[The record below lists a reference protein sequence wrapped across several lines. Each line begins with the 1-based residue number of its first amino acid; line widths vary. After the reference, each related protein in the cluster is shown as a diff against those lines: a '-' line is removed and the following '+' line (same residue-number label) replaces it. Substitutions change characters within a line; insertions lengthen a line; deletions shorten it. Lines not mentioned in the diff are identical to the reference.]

1 VDHHLLKTRIGR
13 PLFPFALALLIAAA
27 APGIAAQPLPDSVRS
42 PDLSAACRGDGSA
55 FSLYLLN
62 GSIESRPIEATRRAG
77 LSPIAQS
84 AYRLVEDHLQPYADP
99 QVRSTWAERYRYALL
114 QPSLP
119 VTIVP
124 DTSFDRWART
134 GYALDAGWDDPPVVR
149 RTEIDPFRPRLDSD
163 THTLLFAS
171 PPRHRAL
178 RDFLLPLGVRDADR
192 MNRRVDCVHRAVGLV
207 DRGRTS
213 DDLHS
218 PPDLSLTMNERRT
231 RAIAAYGWGQRG
243 GVWVLYRRP
252 STGAPWS
259 EIRPIGAWQYQP

>member
-1 VDHHLLKTRIGR
+1 VDQHLLEARIGR
-13 PLFPFALALLIAAA
+13 LLLPFALALLIAAA
-27 APGIAAQPLPDSVRS
+27 ASGVAAQPLPDSARA

-62 GSIESRPIEATRRAG
+62 ESLERRPVGVARRAG
-77 LSPIAQS
+77 LSPVAQS

-99 QVRSTWAERYRYALL
+99 QVRSTWADRYRYALL
-114 QPSLP
+114 QPSLS

-149 RTEIDPFRPRLDSD
+149 RAVIAPFRPRLDTD

-178 RDFLLPLGVRDADR
+178 RDFLLPLGVRDADV
-192 MNRRVDCVHRAVGLV
+192 MNRRVECVHRAIGLV

-213 DDLHS
+213 EDLHS

-243 GVWVLYRRP
+243 GVWVLYRRS
-252 STGAPWS
+252 STAAPWS
-259 EIRPIGAWQYQP
+259 EIRPIGAWQYEP